1 VTGTALDACCAE
13 FYLQNPSIKIEV
25 ISMVPPPTTHV
36 LDFNSRLPGTWA
48 MRVTTHL
55 LLIGP
60 EEIHWVLA
68 VGDDA
73 EAEALI
79 CYMRVMLYAM
89 LCYMWCYAIYSLNRV
104 TLECGAP
111 TPAGSYEPVTCP
123 VRFRGG
129 MARHR
134 RPPSAHKT
142 RGRRRRAVR
151 S

>member
-1 VTGTALDACCAE
+1 
-13 FYLQNPSIKIEV
+13 
-25 ISMVPPPTTHV
+25 
-36 LDFNSRLPGTWA
+36 